1 MSKEKK
7 DDPRDLNGDG
17 DVSRAE
23 KEYYDRAN
31 PDPLSAQEL
40 AQKYGFALRVLRSND
55 ELWRLF
61 QKALGEA
68 KRGKEGAQWTT
79 DKFTAEL
86 QNTTWWAT
94 NNEYARKAWAAQKIG
109 GADWTTS
116 VDNAEEVIKRRAI
129 GVGLRL
135 SENNLRQLAVRY
147 LYEGWEDSR
156 RVGMLDAALAEFVG
170 KNEANPGNVTLNS
183 DFQAIAYNYGVEL
196 PDGWLDKT
204 NKDILRGVTTEDLAT
219 QWIKDQAKSKYKPI
233 AGQID
238 SGQTTREALS
248 QYMSTVSEL
257 LELGGLDKVDIND
270 PLMKKALG
278 SNGPGEEMM
287 TVYDFEKSVRRD
299 ARWAKTKNGQQSTVN
314 LAQDFLKNLGF

>member
-1 MSKEKK
+1 MSKRN

-17 DVSRAE
+17 EVSKAE
-23 KEYYDRAN
+23 KEYYDRVT
-31 PDPLSAQEL
+31 PDPLDAKEL
-40 AQKYGFALRVLRSND
+40 AQKYGFALRVLRSNP
-55 ELWRLF
+55 ELWSLF

-68 KRGKEGAQWTT
+68 KKGKEGAQWTP
-79 DKFTAEL
+79 DRFTAEL
-86 QNTTWWAT
+86 QNTKWWSE

-109 GADWTTS
+109 GADWRTS
-116 VDNAEEVIKRRAI
+116 VQNAEEVIKRRAI

-135 SENNLRQLAVRY
+135 SDNNLRQLAVRY

-156 RVGMLDAALAEFVG
+156 RSGLLDAALSEYVG
-170 KNEANPGNVTLNS
+170 KNDANPGNVSLNADLQTLA
-183 DFQAIAYNYGVEL
+183 FNYGVDL

-204 NKDILRGVTTEDLAT
+204 NKEILRGTMTEDLAI

-248 QYMSTVSEL
+248 QYMSTVSDL
-257 LELGGLDKVDIND
+257 LELGGIDKVDLND

-287 TVYDFEKSVRRD
+287 TVYDFEKAVRRD
-299 ARWAKTKNGQQSTVN
+299 SRWAKTKNGQQSTVN